1 MSNQKSHPKD
11 AMTSDTAPA
20 ASRPS
25 STAALPKWVASWWR
39 PAGISL
45 IALVSVTLASDSAL
59 SAWPYA
65 VACALLCTWLS
76 EAGRETDR
84 RPAAGNQTE
93 GARLMVREV
102 VPVWQRHLAA
112 SRSEAERSVG
122 ELLEAFARLSDVLAN
137 AAENATQLNPT
148 LGAGAADELLARHD
162 AEVQLLLAPMNQA
175 LAERDRMLGRLG
187 SVSDALAELTEL
199 AKQIASIARHTNI
212 VALNASI
219 ESHRAGQGGGG
230 FTVVA
235 QEVRTLATRTADI
248 SERIRQRLAVL
259 AEQVNDVRRDEEL
272 GGSDEE
278 ELKLQ
283 AVQQARNVI
292 GVLLRSMGDSLE
304 SSRALRIASMELRDE
319 IDRVFV
325 AFQFQDRMNQML
337 GSINDD
343 MTRFTD
349 WIGQHDKATR
359 ADAVRWLE
367 TLEQTYTMEEQRSHH
382 HGTVEVRRSAGVEFF

>member
-1 MSNQKSHPKD
+1 
-11 AMTSDTAPA
+11 MTSDTAPA

-25 STAALPKWVASWWR
+25 STAALPKWIASWWR

-45 IALVSVTLASDSAL
+45 IALVSVILASDSAL

-65 VACALLCTWLS
+65 VGCALLCTWLS
-76 EAGRETDR
+76 EAGREADR
-84 RPAAGNQTE
+84 RPTAGHQIE

-148 LGAGAADELLARHD
+148 LGAGAADELLSRHD
-162 AEVQLLLAPMNQA
+162 AEVQLLLAPMHQA
-175 LAERDRMLGRLG
+175 LGERDRMLERLG
-187 SVSDALAELTEL
+187 GVSDALAELTEL

-235 QEVRTLATRTADI
+235 QEVRTLATRTGDI

-278 ELKLQ
+278 ELKLR
-283 AVQQARNVI
+283 AVQQARSVI

-359 ADAVRWLE
+359 ADAMRWLE
-367 TLEQTYTMEEQRSHH
+367 ALEQTYTMEEQRSHH